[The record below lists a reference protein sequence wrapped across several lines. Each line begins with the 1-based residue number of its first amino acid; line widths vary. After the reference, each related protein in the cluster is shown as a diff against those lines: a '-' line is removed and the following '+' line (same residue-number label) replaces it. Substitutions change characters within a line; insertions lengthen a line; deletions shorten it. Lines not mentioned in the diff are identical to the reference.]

1 MKLFAILVLYVA
13 TKALAH
19 AEDCVEGCP
28 HVVRD
33 SRSDHLEEV
42 VLHFELLALDE
53 VRDVLSDE
61 HDVARTLE
69 QDQLSLEGNDLLP
82 IRPFVLRR
90 LLVF

>member
-1 MKLFAILVLYVA
+1 MLYVA

-19 AEDCVEGCP
+19 AENCVEGCP
-28 HVVRD
+28 HVMRD
-33 SRSDHLEEV
+33 RGGDHFEEV
-42 VLHFELLALDE
+42 VLHLELLALDE
-53 VRDVLSDE
+53 VRDALSNE

-69 QDQLSLEGNDLLP
+69 QYQLSLEGNDLLP